1 MAATSKSNNNGSGN
15 GSGSNSSTSN
25 SERLKTSDKPT
36 PLLPL
41 IMDAKR
47 WQKITQP
54 PPTTNT
60 HTRGWRLVCVSVHV
74 VHMHLA

>member
-1 MAATSKSNNNGSGN
+1 MAAISKSNNK
-15 GSGSNSSTSN
+15 GSGSSSSG

-47 WQKITQP
+47 WQKITQT

-60 HTRGWRLVCVSVHV
+60 YIHAHGALCVSVHV

>member
-47 WQKITQP
+47 WQKITQT

-60 HTRGWRLVCVSVHV
+60 HTHADGTLCV
-74 VHMHLA
+74 